1 MCRRSTFIPARSPP
15 AAFLREQAPG
25 CSVFAIGEAG
35 LLNALYDAGITM
47 NDVNPDYVVVGEGRS
62 YSLDTLT
69 KATNLVMQGAKLIG
83 ANSDV
88 SGPIE
93 NGIAPACRALIAP
106 IEMATGKQA
115 YFCGKPNPLMM
126 RTGLKMLNC
135 HSGEA
140 VMVGDRMDTDVISGM
155 ESGMSTVLVL
165 SGVST
170 RETLT
175 HLRLPSE
182 HRARRRGRH
191 RSHGPR
197 GEKMKARVPQMVIK
211 PDYRQFRL
219 RKLNTPEFS
228 HIKLLLFWPVFG
240 LAFLALERFR
250 PHAAYHVMHC
260 ALDDA
265 IPFSEWA
272 LIPYLLWFVY
282 LIGALAYTF
291 FQDVPAFRRMMRFV
305 IVTYTA
311 ATVVYFIYP
320 TQQLLRPEAFARDNA
335 LTRAVAWFYTFDTN
349 TNVCPSLHVIGS
361 AAALFALRDGPQL
374 RKRAWWQAA
383 SVLLALCISLSTVFM
398 KQHSILDV
406 LCALPVCA
414 LGWWLC
420 YGRPGRHG

>member
-1 MCRRSTFIPARSPP
+1 
-15 AAFLREQAPG
+15 
-25 CSVFAIGEAG
+25 
-35 LLNALYDAGITM
+35 
-47 NDVNPDYVVVGEGRS
+47 
-62 YSLDTLT
+62 
-69 KATNLVMQGAKLIG
+69 
-83 ANSDV
+83 
-88 SGPIE
+88 
-93 NGIAPACRALIAP
+93 
-106 IEMATGKQA
+106 
-115 YFCGKPNPLMM
+115 
-126 RTGLKMLNC
+126 
-135 HSGEA
+135 
-140 VMVGDRMDTDVISGM
+140 
-155 ESGMSTVLVL
+155 
-165 SGVST
+165 
-170 RETLT
+170 
-175 HLRLPSE
+175 
-182 HRARRRGRH
+182 
-191 RSHGPR
+191 
-197 GEKMKARVPQMVIK
+197 MKARAPKTVIK

-311 ATVVYFIYP
+311 ATVIYFIYP
-320 TQQLLRPEAFARDNA
+320 TQQLLRPEAFAHDNA

-361 AAALFALRDGPQL
+361 MAAFFAFWYAPIFS
-374 RKRAWWQAA
+374 KRGWRIASTVAA
-383 SVLLALCISLSTVFM
+383 FFISISTVFM

-406 LCALPVCA
+406 AAAIPLCAIGYYFAYVRTPKKSRSAVPDVT
-414 LGWWLC
+414 
-420 YGRPGRHG
+420 R

>member
-1 MCRRSTFIPARSPP
+1 
-15 AAFLREQAPG
+15 
-25 CSVFAIGEAG
+25 
-35 LLNALYDAGITM
+35 
-47 NDVNPDYVVVGEGRS
+47 
-62 YSLDTLT
+62 
-69 KATNLVMQGAKLIG
+69 
-83 ANSDV
+83 
-88 SGPIE
+88 
-93 NGIAPACRALIAP
+93 
-106 IEMATGKQA
+106 
-115 YFCGKPNPLMM
+115 
-126 RTGLKMLNC
+126 
-135 HSGEA
+135 
-140 VMVGDRMDTDVISGM
+140 
-155 ESGMSTVLVL
+155 
-165 SGVST
+165 
-170 RETLT
+170 
-175 HLRLPSE
+175 
-182 HRARRRGRH
+182 
-191 RSHGPR
+191 
-197 GEKMKARVPQMVIK
+197 MKARAPQMVIK

-320 TQQLLRPEAFARDNA
+320 TQQLLRPEAFAHDNA

-361 AAALFALRDGPQL
+361 MAAFFAFWYAPIFS
-374 RKRAWWQAA
+374 KRGWRIASTVAA
-383 SVLLALCISLSTVFM
+383 FFISISTVFM

-406 LCALPVCA
+406 AAAIPLCAIGYYFAYVRTPKKSRSAVPDVT
-414 LGWWLC
+414 
-420 YGRPGRHG
+420 R

>member
-1 MCRRSTFIPARSPP
+1 
-15 AAFLREQAPG
+15 
-25 CSVFAIGEAG
+25 
-35 LLNALYDAGITM
+35 
-47 NDVNPDYVVVGEGRS
+47 
-62 YSLDTLT
+62 
-69 KATNLVMQGAKLIG
+69 
-83 ANSDV
+83 
-88 SGPIE
+88 
-93 NGIAPACRALIAP
+93 
-106 IEMATGKQA
+106 
-115 YFCGKPNPLMM
+115 
-126 RTGLKMLNC
+126 
-135 HSGEA
+135 
-140 VMVGDRMDTDVISGM
+140 
-155 ESGMSTVLVL
+155 
-165 SGVST
+165 
-170 RETLT
+170 
-175 HLRLPSE
+175 
-182 HRARRRGRH
+182 
-191 RSHGPR
+191 
-197 GEKMKARVPQMVIK
+197 MKARAPQTVIK

-228 HIKLLLFWPVFG
+228 HTKLLLFWPVFG

-311 ATVVYFIYP
+311 ATVIYFIYP
-320 TQQLLRPEAFARDNA
+320 TQQLLRPEAFA
-335 LTRAVAWFYTFDTN
+335 
-349 TNVCPSLHVIGS
+349 HVIGS
-361 AAALFALRDGPQL
+361 AAALFALRDGPRL

-414 LGWWLC
+414 LGWRLC

>member
-1 MCRRSTFIPARSPP
+1 MKARSP
-15 AAFLREQAPG
+15 Q
-25 CSVFAIGEAG
+25 
-35 LLNALYDAGITM
+35 T
-47 NDVNPDYVVVGEGRS
+47 
-62 YSLDTLT
+62 
-69 KATNLVMQGAKLIG
+69 
-83 ANSDV
+83 
-88 SGPIE
+88 
-93 NGIAPACRALIAP
+93 
-106 IEMATGKQA
+106 
-115 YFCGKPNPLMM
+115 
-126 RTGLKMLNC
+126 
-135 HSGEA
+135 
-140 VMVGDRMDTDVISGM
+140 
-155 ESGMSTVLVL
+155 
-165 SGVST
+165 
-170 RETLT
+170 
-175 HLRLPSE
+175 
-182 HRARRRGRH
+182 
-191 RSHGPR
+191 
-197 GEKMKARVPQMVIK
+197 VIK

-311 ATVVYFIYP
+311 ATVIYFIYP
-320 TQQLLRPEAFARDNA
+320 TQQLLRPEAFAHDNA

-361 AAALFALRDGPQL
+361 AAALFALRDGPRF

-383 SVLLALCISLSTVFM
+383 SVILALCISLSTVFM

>member
-1 MCRRSTFIPARSPP
+1 
-15 AAFLREQAPG
+15 
-25 CSVFAIGEAG
+25 
-35 LLNALYDAGITM
+35 
-47 NDVNPDYVVVGEGRS
+47 
-62 YSLDTLT
+62 
-69 KATNLVMQGAKLIG
+69 
-83 ANSDV
+83 
-88 SGPIE
+88 
-93 NGIAPACRALIAP
+93 
-106 IEMATGKQA
+106 
-115 YFCGKPNPLMM
+115 
-126 RTGLKMLNC
+126 
-135 HSGEA
+135 
-140 VMVGDRMDTDVISGM
+140 
-155 ESGMSTVLVL
+155 
-165 SGVST
+165 
-170 RETLT
+170 
-175 HLRLPSE
+175 
-182 HRARRRGRH
+182 
-191 RSHGPR
+191 
-197 GEKMKARVPQMVIK
+197 MKARVPQTVIK

-311 ATVVYFIYP
+311 ATVIYFIYP
-320 TQQLLRPEAFARDNA
+320 TQQLLRPEAFAHDNA

-361 AAALFALRDGPQL
+361 MAAFFAFWYAPIFS
-374 RKRAWWQAA
+374 KRGWRIASTVAA
-383 SVLLALCISLSTVFM
+383 FFISISTVFM

-406 LCALPVCA
+406 AAAIPLCAIGYYFAYVRTPKKSRSAVPDVT
-414 LGWWLC
+414 
-420 YGRPGRHG
+420 R

>member
-1 MCRRSTFIPARSPP
+1 
-15 AAFLREQAPG
+15 
-25 CSVFAIGEAG
+25 
-35 LLNALYDAGITM
+35 
-47 NDVNPDYVVVGEGRS
+47 
-62 YSLDTLT
+62 
-69 KATNLVMQGAKLIG
+69 
-83 ANSDV
+83 
-88 SGPIE
+88 
-93 NGIAPACRALIAP
+93 
-106 IEMATGKQA
+106 
-115 YFCGKPNPLMM
+115 
-126 RTGLKMLNC
+126 
-135 HSGEA
+135 
-140 VMVGDRMDTDVISGM
+140 
-155 ESGMSTVLVL
+155 
-165 SGVST
+165 
-170 RETLT
+170 
-175 HLRLPSE
+175 
-182 HRARRRGRH
+182 
-191 RSHGPR
+191 
-197 GEKMKARVPQMVIK
+197 MKARVPQTVIK

-320 TQQLLRPEAFARDNA
+320 TQQLLRPEAFAHDNA

-361 AAALFALRDGPQL
+361 MAAFFAFWYAPIFS
-374 RKRAWWQAA
+374 KRGWRIASTVAA
-383 SVLLALCISLSTVFM
+383 FFISISTVFM

-406 LCALPVCA
+406 AAAIPLCAIGYYFAYVRTPKKSRSAVPDVT
-414 LGWWLC
+414 
-420 YGRPGRHG
+420 R

>member
-1 MCRRSTFIPARSPP
+1 MKARSP
-15 AAFLREQAPG
+15 Q
-25 CSVFAIGEAG
+25 
-35 LLNALYDAGITM
+35 T
-47 NDVNPDYVVVGEGRS
+47 
-62 YSLDTLT
+62 
-69 KATNLVMQGAKLIG
+69 
-83 ANSDV
+83 
-88 SGPIE
+88 
-93 NGIAPACRALIAP
+93 
-106 IEMATGKQA
+106 
-115 YFCGKPNPLMM
+115 
-126 RTGLKMLNC
+126 
-135 HSGEA
+135 
-140 VMVGDRMDTDVISGM
+140 
-155 ESGMSTVLVL
+155 
-165 SGVST
+165 
-170 RETLT
+170 
-175 HLRLPSE
+175 
-182 HRARRRGRH
+182 
-191 RSHGPR
+191 
-197 GEKMKARVPQMVIK
+197 VIK

-311 ATVVYFIYP
+311 ATVIYFIYP
-320 TQQLLRPEAFARDNA
+320 TQQLLRPEAFAHDNA

-361 AAALFALRDGPQL
+361 MAAFFAFWYAPIFS
-374 RKRAWWQAA
+374 KRGWRIASTVAA
-383 SVLLALCISLSTVFM
+383 FFISISTVFM

-406 LCALPVCA
+406 AAAIPLCAIGYYFAYVRTPKKSRSAVPDVT
-414 LGWWLC
+414 
-420 YGRPGRHG
+420 R